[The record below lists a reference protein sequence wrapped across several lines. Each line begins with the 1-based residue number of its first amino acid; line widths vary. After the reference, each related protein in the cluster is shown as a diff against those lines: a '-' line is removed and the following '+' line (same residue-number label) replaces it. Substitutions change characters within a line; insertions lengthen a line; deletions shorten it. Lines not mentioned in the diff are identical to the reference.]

1 METIGAVL
9 IALVFLAIPPIPVVG
24 VLYYYFRKMAPVR
37 EAAARNAAGS
47 EGTAPHGTTLHG
59 TTREATAH

>member
-9 IALVFLAIPPIPVVG
+9 IALLFLAIPPIPVAG

-37 EAAARNAAGS
+37 EAAAQ
-47 EGTAPHGTTLHG
+47 
-59 TTREATAH
+59 REATAR